1 MGYRYSQPLIC
12 NSPFSPRN
20 LTKSIGFTG
29 YFVRPVN
36 EVGFVQPLG
45 AGLGIFRSL
54 DCTETQQARFAHKF
68 AAPECPNL
76 LKLRKAIEQN
86 FKPVCFYVK
95 NDYAMGHHVYDQ
107 HFYGILCSPLF
118 EGKSYRQINAMVD
131 RVLEPLGLGGRV
143 KLHCQPPSRFEAI
156 TLPPASPCCFST
168 VEHLNTLKFELL
180 YALPCHAAAFF
191 RSTHLSGIV
200 FTLKLSAA
208 PFASVTEPSNYY
220 TARQQRKKQ
229 QVLSFLL
236 TGESLFARNLPLPL
250 TAE

>member
-12 NSPFSPRN
+12 NSPFSP
-20 LTKSIGFTG
+20 LKLIKSIGFTS
-29 YFVRPVN
+29 YFVRLIN
-36 EVGFVQPLG
+36 EGGFVQPLV

-54 DCTETQQARFAHKF
+54 DCTHAQARFAHKF

-86 FKPVCFYVK
+86 FKPICFYVK

-118 EGKSYRQINAMVD
+118 EGKSYKQINAMVD

-143 KLHCQPPSRFEAI
+143 KLHCQPPSRFEGIA
-156 TLPPASPCCFST
+156 LPPASPCCFST
-168 VEHLNTLKFELL
+168 VEHLNTLKFEFL
-180 YALPCHAAAFF
+180 YALPCHGAVFFLRTPLFSIAFK
-191 RSTHLSGIV
+191 
-200 FTLKLSAA
+200 LKLRAA
-208 PFASVTEPSNYY
+208 PFASYTEPSNHY
-220 TARQQRKKQ
+220 TAGQQRKTQ
-229 QVLSFLL
+229 QVLSLLL
-236 TGESLFARNLPLPL
+236 TGGSVLARSLLLPL